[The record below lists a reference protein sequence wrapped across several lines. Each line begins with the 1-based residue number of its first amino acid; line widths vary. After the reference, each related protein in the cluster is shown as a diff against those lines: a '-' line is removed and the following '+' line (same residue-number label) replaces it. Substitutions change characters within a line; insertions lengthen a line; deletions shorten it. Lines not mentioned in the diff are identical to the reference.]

1 MILQVRKQHGLS
13 TGTLRD
19 VPEVPVPQMLILVN
33 RLYIGAAQITVLNF
47 GPEPIEGRVQSDE
60 IPAGRVF
67 DLTTRRKIADVDG
80 LGGFTVSLPAFGGVA
95 TLVKED

>member
-1 MILQVRKQHGLS
+1 MRVPACSSPDAVRSAAGQQLADPRSFASRLAPILQVRKQHGLS

-47 GPEPIEGRVQSDE
+47 GPEPGR
-60 IPAGRVF
+60 G
-67 DLTTRRKIADVDG
+67 TRPSR
-80 LGGFTVSLPAFGGVA
+80 
-95 TLVKED
+95 